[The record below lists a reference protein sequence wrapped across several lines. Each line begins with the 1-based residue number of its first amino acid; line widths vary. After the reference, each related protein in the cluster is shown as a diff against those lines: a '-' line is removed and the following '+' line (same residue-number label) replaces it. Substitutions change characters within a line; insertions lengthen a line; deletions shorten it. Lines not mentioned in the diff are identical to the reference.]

1 MKISPLN
8 PAGAGQ
14 DAREC
19 RAASEAHQARWRTE
33 LELAQWQSRLRYRP
47 ESGDGQRTTEAP
59 AARVAV
65 ANLPS
70 AGKAG
75 LGAGADAL
83 PVARHQAAA
92 GLGAAQPQA
101 LHDPAAFVQ
110 PGVVES
116 GEVASATVAADV
128 PRAGAPAA
136 RAPMAAQRAAL
147 PLPLEHFQWPATASH
162 VFLQGNRLNVA
173 LRDPHID
180 ERDWP
185 ALRDRLQAQCGA
197 WGLELGELTINGKR
211 VGPVGPARD

>member
-19 RAASEAHQARWRTE
+19 RAASEAHLARWRTE

-47 ESGDGQRTTEAP
+47 GLGDGQRATETP
-59 AARVAV
+59 AARVAA

-70 AGKAG
+70 TAGG
-75 LGAGADAL
+75 MLPAGADAL
-83 PVARHQAAA
+83 PVAEHPTAT
-92 GLGAAQPQA
+92 GLDTVQPQA
-101 LHDPAAFVQ
+101 PHRPAAVVQSSFVA
-110 PGVVES
+110 S
-116 GEVASATVAADV
+116 REVAMAVAADAL
-128 PRAGAPAA
+128 RAEAPAA
-136 RAPMAAQRAAL
+136 RAPMAAQKAAL
-147 PLPLEHFQWPATASH
+147 PLPFEHFQWPATASH

-180 ERDWP
+180 EQDWP
-185 ALRDRLQAQCGA
+185 ALRDRIQAQCNA

-211 VGPVGPARD
+211 VEPVGSARD

>member
-47 ESGDGQRTTEAP
+47 QPGDGQRATET
-59 AARVAV
+59 AAATRVAV
-65 ANLPS
+65 ANLPPTGS
-70 AGKAG
+70 GM
-75 LGAGADAL
+75 LRAGADAL
-83 PVARHQAAA
+83 PVAGHQAAA
-92 GLGAAQPQA
+92 GQGAVQPQA
-101 LHDPAAFVQ
+101 PHDPAVFLQ
-110 PGVVES
+110 PSVVAS
-116 GEVASATVAADV
+116 GEVATAVAADV
-128 PRAGAPAA
+128 LRAGAPAA
-136 RAPMAAQRAAL
+136 RAPMAAPKAAL
-147 PLPLEHFQWPATASH
+147 PLLFENFQWPATASH

-180 ERDWP
+180 EQDWP

-211 VGPVGPARD
+211 VGPVGSARD